1 MFKDKLIINIDI
13 KSILILLLGVALVL
27 SFIFRPNV
35 PIEEYEE
42 EISILQKQNKKLLI
56 SNDSIVKANIRLQ
69 KEIDVILYA
78 IDSTKVVLR
87 ETESKLKELERKRN
101 EVSNI
106 VDNMDS
112 DGVTNTLS
120 DYLQR
125 RGQNNR

>member
-1 MFKDKLIINIDI
+1 MLKINIDL
-13 KSILILLLGVALVL
+13 KAILILGLAVALVL
-27 SFIFRPNV
+27 SLIFRPSV

-42 EISILQKQNKKLLI
+42 EISVLQKQNEKLLI
-56 SNDSIVKANIRLQ
+56 SNDSIIKENIKLQ

-87 ETESKLKELERKRN
+87 KTEDKLKELERKRN

>member
-1 MFKDKLIINIDI
+1 MLKINIDL
-13 KSILILLLGVALVL
+13 KAILILSLAVALVL
-27 SFIFRPNV
+27 SLIFRPSV

-42 EISILQKQNKKLLI
+42 EINVLQKQNEKLLI
-56 SNDSIVKANIRLQ
+56 SNDSIVKANIKLQ
-69 KEIDVILYA
+69 KEIEVILYA

-87 ETESKLKELERKRN
+87 ETENKLEELERKRN

-120 DYLQR
+120 DYLKR

>member
-1 MFKDKLIINIDI
+1 MWKDKLIINIDI

-27 SFIFRPNV
+27 SFIFRPSV

-42 EISILQKQNKKLLI
+42 EISVLQKQNKKLLI

-101 EVSNI
+101 EVSDI

-112 DGVTNTLS
+112 DDVTNTIA
-120 DYLQR
+120 DYLKR
-125 RGQNNR
+125 RGKDNN

>member
-1 MFKDKLIINIDI
+1 MLKINIDL
-13 KSILILLLGVALVL
+13 KAILILGLAVALVL
-27 SFIFRPNV
+27 SFIFRPSV

-42 EISILQKQNKKLLI
+42 EISVLQKQNEKLLI
-56 SNDSIVKANIRLQ
+56 SNDSIIKANIKLQ

-87 ETESKLKELERKRN
+87 KTEDKLKELERKRN

-106 VDNMDS
+106 VGNMDS

>member
-1 MFKDKLIINIDI
+1 MLKVNIDL
-13 KSILILLLGVALVL
+13 KAILILSLAVALVL
-27 SFIFRPNV
+27 SLIFRPSV
-35 PIEEYEE
+35 PIDEYEE
-42 EISILQKQNKKLLI
+42 EISVLQKQNKKLII
-56 SNDSIVKANIRLQ
+56 SNDSIVKANIKLQ
-69 KEIDVILYA
+69 KEIEVILYA

-87 ETESKLKELERKRN
+87 ETENKLEELERKRN

>member
-1 MFKDKLIINIDI
+1 MLKINIDL
-13 KSILILLLGVALVL
+13 KAILILGLAVALVL
-27 SFIFRPNV
+27 SLIFRPSV

-42 EISILQKQNKKLLI
+42 EISILQKQNKKLLM
-56 SNDSIVKANIRLQ
+56 SNDSIIKANIKLQ

-87 ETESKLKELERKRN
+87 KTEDKLKELERKRN

>member
-1 MFKDKLIINIDI
+1 MLKINIDL
-13 KSILILLLGVALVL
+13 KAILILSLAVALVL
-27 SFIFRPNV
+27 SLIFRPSV

-42 EISILQKQNKKLLI
+42 EISVLQKQNKKLLI
-56 SNDSIVKANIRLQ
+56 SNDSIVKANIKLQ

-87 ETESKLKELERKRN
+87 KTEDKLKELERKRN

-112 DGVTNTLS
+112 DDVTNTIS
-120 DYLQR
+120 DYLKR
-125 RGQNNR
+125 RGKDNN

>member
-1 MFKDKLIINIDI
+1 MLKINIDL
-13 KSILILLLGVALVL
+13 KAILILGLAVALVL
-27 SFIFRPNV
+27 SLIFRPSV

-42 EISILQKQNKKLLI
+42 EISVLQKQNKELLI
-56 SNDSIVKANIRLQ
+56 SNDSIIKANIKLQ

-87 ETESKLKELERKRN
+87 KTEDKLKELERKRN
-101 EVSNI
+101 EISNI

-112 DGVTNTLS
+112 DGVTNTIS

>member
-1 MFKDKLIINIDI
+1 LR
-13 KSILILLLGVALVL
+13 SVALVL
-27 SFIFRPNV
+27 SLIFRPSV

-42 EISILQKQNKKLLI
+42 EINVLQKQNEKLLI
-56 SNDSIVKANIRLQ
+56 SNDSIVKANIKLQ
-69 KEIDVILYA
+69 KEIEVILYA

-87 ETESKLKELERKRN
+87 ETENKLEELERKRN

>member
-1 MFKDKLIINIDI
+1 MLKINIDL
-13 KSILILLLGVALVL
+13 KVILILSLAVALVL
-27 SFIFRPNV
+27 SLIFRPSV

-42 EISILQKQNKKLLI
+42 EISVLQKQNKKLLI
-56 SNDSIVKANIRLQ
+56 SNDSIVKANIKLQ
-69 KEIDVILYA
+69 KEIEVILYA

-87 ETESKLKELERKRN
+87 ETENKLEELERKRN

>member
-1 MFKDKLIINIDI
+1 MLKINIDL
-13 KSILILLLGVALVL
+13 KAILILGLAVALVL
-27 SFIFRPNV
+27 SLVFRPSV

-42 EISILQKQNKKLLI
+42 EISVLQKQNEKLLI
-56 SNDSIVKANIRLQ
+56 SNDSIIKANIKLQ

-87 ETESKLKELERKRN
+87 KTEDKLKELERKRN

>member
-1 MFKDKLIINIDI
+1 MKEMILIILVSYGISNIIVFGAIFEKLIM
-13 KSILILLLGVALVL
+13 
-27 SFIFRPNV
+27 
-35 PIEEYEE
+35 
-42 EISILQKQNKKLLI
+42 
-56 SNDSIVKANIRLQ
+56 SNDSIVKANIKLQ
-69 KEIDVILYA
+69 KEIEVILYA

-87 ETESKLKELERKRN
+87 ETENKLEELERKRN

>member
-1 MFKDKLIINIDI
+1 MLKINIDL
-13 KSILILLLGVALVL
+13 KAILILGLAVALVL
-27 SFIFRPNV
+27 SLIFRPSV

-42 EISILQKQNKKLLI
+42 EISVLQKQNEKLLI
-56 SNDSIVKANIRLQ
+56 SNDSIIKANIKLQ

-87 ETESKLKELERKRN
+87 KTEDKLKELERKRN

>member
-1 MFKDKLIINIDI
+1 MLKINIDL
-13 KSILILLLGVALVL
+13 KAILILSLAVALVL
-27 SFIFRPNV
+27 SLIFRPSV

-42 EISILQKQNKKLLI
+42 EISVLQKQNKKLLM
-56 SNDSIVKANIRLQ
+56 SNDSIIKANIKLQ
-69 KEIDVILYA
+69 KEIEVILYA

-87 ETESKLKELERKRN
+87 ETENKLEELERKRN

>member
-1 MFKDKLIINIDI
+1 MLKINIDL
-13 KSILILLLGVALVL
+13 KAILILGLAVALVL
-27 SFIFRPNV
+27 SLIFRPSV

-42 EISILQKQNKKLLI
+42 EISVLQKQNKKLLI
-56 SNDSIVKANIRLQ
+56 SNDSIIKANIKLQ

-87 ETESKLKELERKRN
+87 KTEDKLKELERKRN

>member
-1 MFKDKLIINIDI
+1 MLKINIDL
-13 KSILILLLGVALVL
+13 KAILILSLAVALVL
-27 SFIFRPNV
+27 SLIFRPSV

-42 EISILQKQNKKLLI
+42 EISVLQKQNKKLLI
-56 SNDSIVKANIRLQ
+56 SNDSIIKANIKLQ

-87 ETESKLKELERKRN
+87 ETEDKLKKLEKKRN

-112 DGVTNTLS
+112 DGVTNTIS

>member
-1 MFKDKLIINIDI
+1 MLKINIDLKAI
-13 KSILILLLGVALVL
+13 IILSLAVALVL
-27 SFIFRPNV
+27 SLIFRPSV

-42 EISILQKQNKKLLI
+42 EISVLQKQNKKLLI
-56 SNDSIVKANIRLQ
+56 SNDSIIKANIKLQ
-69 KEIDVILYA
+69 KEIEVILYA
-78 IDSTKVVLR
+78 IDSTKVVLK
-87 ETESKLKELERKRN
+87 ETENKLEELERKRN

>member
-1 MFKDKLIINIDI
+1 MLKINIDL
-13 KSILILLLGVALVL
+13 KAILILGLAVALVL
-27 SFIFRPNV
+27 SLIFRPSV
-35 PIEEYEE
+35 PIEEYEK
-42 EISILQKQNKKLLI
+42 EINVLQKQNEKLLI
-56 SNDSIVKANIRLQ
+56 SNDSIVKANIKLQ
-69 KEIDVILYA
+69 KEIEVILYA

-87 ETESKLKELERKRN
+87 ETENKLEELERKRN

-112 DGVTNTLS
+112 DGVTDTLS

>member
-1 MFKDKLIINIDI
+1 MLKINIDL
-13 KSILILLLGVALVL
+13 KAILILSLAVALVL
-27 SFIFRPNV
+27 SLIFRPSV

-42 EISILQKQNKKLLI
+42 EISVLQKQNKKLLI
-56 SNDSIVKANIRLQ
+56 SNDSIVKANIKLQ

-87 ETESKLKELERKRN
+87 KTEDKLKELERKRN

>member
-1 MFKDKLIINIDI
+1 MLKINIDL
-13 KSILILLLGVALVL
+13 KAILILGLAVALVL
-27 SFIFRPNV
+27 SLIFRPSV

-42 EISILQKQNKKLLI
+42 EISVLQKQNKKLLI
-56 SNDSIVKANIRLQ
+56 SNDSIVKANIKLQ
-69 KEIDVILYA
+69 KEIEVILYA

-87 ETESKLKELERKRN
+87 ETENKLEELERKRN

>member
-1 MFKDKLIINIDI
+1 MLKINIDL
-13 KSILILLLGVALVL
+13 KAILILGLAVALVL
-27 SFIFRPNV
+27 SLIFRPSV

-42 EISILQKQNKKLLI
+42 EISVLQKQNKKLLI
-56 SNDSIVKANIRLQ
+56 SNDSIVKANIKLQ

-87 ETESKLKELERKRN
+87 KTEDKLKELERKRN

>member
-1 MFKDKLIINIDI
+1 MLKINIDL
-13 KSILILLLGVALVL
+13 KAILILSLAVALVL
-27 SFIFRPNV
+27 SLIFRPSV

-42 EISILQKQNKKLLI
+42 EINVLQKQNEKLLI
-56 SNDSIVKANIRLQ
+56 SNDSIVKANIKLQ
-69 KEIDVILYA
+69 KEIEVILYA

-87 ETESKLKELERKRN
+87 ETENKLEELERKRN

-112 DGVTNTLS
+112 DGITNTLS

>member
-1 MFKDKLIINIDI
+1 MLKINIDL
-13 KSILILLLGVALVL
+13 KAILILGLAVALVL
-27 SFIFRPNV
+27 SLVFRPSV

-42 EISILQKQNKKLLI
+42 EISVLQKQNKKLLI
-56 SNDSIVKANIRLQ
+56 SNDSIIKANIKLQ

-87 ETESKLKELERKRN
+87 ETEDKLKELERKRN
-101 EVSNI
+101 EISNI

-112 DGVTNTLS
+112 DGVTNTIS

>member
-1 MFKDKLIINIDI
+1 MLKINIDL
-13 KSILILLLGVALVL
+13 KAILILGLAVALVL
-27 SFIFRPNV
+27 SFIFRPSV

-42 EISILQKQNKKLLI
+42 EISVLQKQNEKLLI
-56 SNDSIVKANIRLQ
+56 SNDSIIKANIKLQ

-78 IDSTKVVLR
+78 IDSTKIVLR
-87 ETESKLKELERKRN
+87 KTEDKLKELERKRN

-106 VDNMDS
+106 VDNMDT
-112 DGVTNTLS
+112 DGVTSTLS

>member
-1 MFKDKLIINIDI
+1 MLKINIDL
-13 KSILILLLGVALVL
+13 KAILILSLAVALVL
-27 SFIFRPNV
+27 SLIFRPSV

-42 EISILQKQNKKLLI
+42 EISVLQKQNKKLLI
-56 SNDSIVKANIRLQ
+56 SNDSIVKANIKLQ

-87 ETESKLKELERKRN
+87 ETENKLEELERKRN

-112 DGVTNTLS
+112 DGITNTLS

>member
-1 MFKDKLIINIDI
+1 MLKINIDL
-13 KSILILLLGVALVL
+13 KAILILGLAVALVL
-27 SFIFRPNV
+27 SLIFRPSV
-35 PIEEYEE
+35 PIDEYVE
-42 EISILQKQNKKLLI
+42 EINILQKQNEKLI
-56 SNDSIVKANIRLQ
+56 MSNDSIVKANIKLQ
-69 KEIDVILYA
+69 KEIEVILYA

-87 ETESKLKELERKRN
+87 ETENKLEELEKKRN